1 MWFNLLILA
10 ALAFY
15 IWNRRQGNI
24 RKNEAENSQNFSDP
38 EDE

>member
-24 RKNEAENSQNFSDP
+24 RKNEEENYKSFPSP
-38 EDE
+38 EEE